1 MDRTI
6 WKKLKEDVSKVI
18 TYFNS
23 GIISSTGSFSTSGIV
38 FTLGN
43 ISKLWEYLDRKPN
56 IYENIFPHQD
66 ERGYWL
72 EVSVTIPKNLH
83 KKSSFNAFPPM
94 PENKVICYKD
104 LSPTQKKLLVRKL
117 GKKAALRYRSK
128 KLVSTL
134 EDKKKYKIHYL
145 VLKQAISLGVR

>member
-1 MDRTI
+1 
-6 WKKLKEDVSKVI
+6 
-18 TYFNS
+18 
-23 GIISSTGSFSTSGIV
+23 
-38 FTLGN
+38 
-43 ISKLWEYLDRKPN
+43 
-56 IYENIFPHQD
+56 
-66 ERGYWL
+66 
-72 EVSVTIPKNLH
+72 
-83 KKSSFNAFPPM
+83 M

-117 GKKAALRYRSK
+117 GKQAALRYRSK